1 MISEEDFEK
10 LASSIDEC
18 VEKQGLAS
26 TTFLIFS
33 PLAFVG
39 DVFKGD
45 DAALKELLRQ
55 KKGQLQERIGKL
67 GIHAVAHEYY
77 VEAKQDELWEAP
89 WVSDEEFFR
98 QLHEQ
103 VGETILRANEIGF
116 TRAAKESHQ
125 RGLRDLDQLFLSNS
139 EWRNL
144 FGIPES
150 EL

>member
-1 MISEEDFEK
+1 MISAKDFEE
-10 LASSIDEC
+10 LSSFIDKC
-18 VEKQGLAS
+18 VEKEGLTC

-33 PLAFVG
+33 PLAFVS

-55 KKGQLQERIGKL
+55 KKEQLQERIGKL

-77 VEAKQDELWEAP
+77 VESKQDELWEVP
-89 WVSDEEFFR
+89 QVSDEEFFR
-98 QLHEQ
+98 QLREQ
-103 VGETILRANEIGF
+103 VGETIVRASEIGSAL
-116 TRAAKESHQ
+116 AADESHR
-125 RGLRDLDQLFLSNS
+125 RGSLDLDQLFLVNR